1 MIYQHFHG
9 KGWQSAIFL
18 ASCLFSSY
26 PVNASSE
33 DDLIAIRDLHFGE
46 TLYHFYQKKYFT
58 AISDL
63 LVAQVKHPIK
73 TQGHDP
79 ELLLGGLYLSYNMS
93 NPASLI
99 FDRLAKQQTRQSVQ
113 SSAWY
118 YLARIAYEKNHL
130 KQAQQNINKVTYA
143 LPYRYN
149 DEFQHLRGNILLQQ
163 KKYKQAVSVLENFSG
178 STEWSNYAKFNLAI
192 ALIMSDEQAQGM
204 ELLEDVANIEAGD
217 LEQTA
222 LRDKANL
229 ALGYSA
235 LRDKQ
240 HDTAASYFKQI
251 RLMGSQSN
259 KALLGIG
266 WAYHKEGKLK
276 RSLVPWVELKNRTSK
291 DPTVQE
297 ALLTI
302 PHALEGLNAK
312 QQALAYY
319 NDAVN
324 SYNTE
329 LAAIEQVI
337 KAVKSG
343 EFVDS
348 LRALHLYQLNENH
361 LHYTMLPDSI
371 ATPYLQGSLAEQ
383 GFQNSLKA
391 YRDLLYMK
399 NILVHWNNQIPAYQL
414 MLKERQKAYQSRVPL
429 IKSFHK
435 NTRQSVL
442 AVRYKKLHKQLQQIN
457 RQNDVLALANE
468 KEINL
473 LQRLD
478 KIKQILDKLPTTKLA
493 KQRQQYRLFK
503 GLVYWQIADDYTPRH
518 WQIKKGLNQIQQAF
532 SELENRKKSS
542 LGTLV
547 KTPKYFSTFAQR
559 INNKHTKIRHLSQ
572 RIVRTLKRQE
582 NLINRLAIDNLQ
594 QQRHQIENY
603 HIRASY
609 SLTRLYDSLATVEKK
624 P

>member
-1 MIYQHFHG
+1 MIHQHFHG
-9 KGWQSAIFL
+9 RGWLTAIFL
-18 ASCLFSSY
+18 VSYFFSSH
-26 PVNASSE
+26 PANASSE
-33 DDLIAIRDLHFGE
+33 DGLIAIHDLHFGE

-99 FDRLAKQQTRQSVQ
+99 FKRLAKQQPNKSIQ

-118 YLARIAYEKNHL
+118 YIARIAYEKNKL
-130 KQAQQNINKVTYA
+130 NQAQQAINKVNQD

-149 DEFQHLRGNILLQQ
+149 DEFQHLNSNILLKQ
-163 KKYKQAVSVLENFSG
+163 KKYKEAVSVLENFSG

-192 ALIMSDEQAQGM
+192 ALIMSDEQEQGM
-204 ELLEDVANIEAGD
+204 DLLEEVASIEVDD

-235 LRDKQ
+235 LRNKQ
-240 HDTAASYFKQI
+240 HDTAAGYFKQI
-251 RLMGSQSN
+251 RLVGSQSN
-259 KALLGIG
+259 KALLGVG
-266 WAYHKEGKLK
+266 WAYHKEGKLE
-276 RSLVPWVELKNRTSK
+276 RSLVPWIELKNRTSK

-312 QQALAYY
+312 QQALSYY
-319 NDAVN
+319 NDAIN
-324 SYNTE
+324 SYNAE
-329 LAAIEQVI
+329 LASIDQVI
-337 KAVKSG
+337 KAVKSS
-343 EFVDS
+343 EFINS
-348 LRALHLYQLNENH
+348 LRALHLHQQDENH
-361 LHYTMLPDSI
+361 LHYTMLPDSV
-371 ATPYLQGSLAEQ
+371 ATPYLQGLIAEQ
-383 GFQNSLKA
+383 SFQNMLKT

-435 NTRQSVL
+435 NSRQSVL
-442 AVRYKKLHKQLQQIN
+442 AARFTKLSDQFEQIS
-457 RQNDVLALANE
+457 RQTDALALANE
-468 KEINL
+468 QEISL
-473 LQRLD
+473 LKRLD
-478 KIKQILDKLPTTKLA
+478 KIKLTLDRSPATELT
-493 KQRQQYRLFK
+493 KQREQYRLFR
-503 GLVYWQIADDYTPRH
+503 GLVYWQIADDYSPRH
-518 WQIKKGLNQIQQAF
+518 WQIKKELNRIQQAF

-542 LGTLV
+542 LGKLV
-547 KTPKYFSTFAQR
+547 KTPKSFPTFPKDQ
-559 INNKHTKIRHLSQ
+559 KQT
-572 RIVRTLKRQE
+572 
-582 NLINRLAIDNLQ
+582 
-594 QQRHQIENY
+594 
-603 HIRASY
+603 
-609 SLTRLYDSLATVEKK
+609 
-624 P
+624 